1 MRSIA
6 ARHMFAGGAS
16 LIASL
21 TVYYTLPKPLPE
33 LTRVELIA
41 EIRVGHVRR

>member
-21 TVYYTLPKPLPE
+21 TVYIPCRNHYLS
-33 LTRVELIA
+33 
-41 EIRVGHVRR
+41 